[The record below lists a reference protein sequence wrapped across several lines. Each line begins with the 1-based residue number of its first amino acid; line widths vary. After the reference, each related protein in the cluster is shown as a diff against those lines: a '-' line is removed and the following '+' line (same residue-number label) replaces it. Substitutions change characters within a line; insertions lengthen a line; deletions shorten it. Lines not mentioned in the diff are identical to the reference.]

1 MSKKKSVKKNDSPEQ
16 VSSEE
21 SLARM
26 KSFAE
31 RRDKFIAAVKENKDR
46 DLSS

>member
-1 MSKKKSVKKNDSPEQ
+1 MSKKKSSKKQDSPEQ

-26 KSFAE
+26 KSFVE
-31 RRDKFIAAVKENKDR
+31 RRDKFIAAVKKSKDR
-46 DLSS
+46 GLSS